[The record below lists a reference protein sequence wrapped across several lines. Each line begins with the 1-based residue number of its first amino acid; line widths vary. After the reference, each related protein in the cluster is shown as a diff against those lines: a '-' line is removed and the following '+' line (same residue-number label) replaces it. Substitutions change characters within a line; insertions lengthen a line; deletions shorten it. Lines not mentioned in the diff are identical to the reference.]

1 MKRRRGKENINEKG
15 MNMKIKEGF
24 LLREIAD
31 CYIVVPVGSRVIDF
45 KGLMI
50 LNHSGHFIWN
60 QLIEENTYEKLLE
73 SILQEYEV
81 DEDTAKKDLDEF
93 LDKAR
98 ESGVLEE

>member
-1 MKRRRGKENINEKG
+1 MR
-15 MNMKIKEGF
+15 IKEGF

-45 KGLMI
+45 KGLMT
-50 LNHSGHFIWN
+50 LNNSGYFIWN
-60 QLIEENTYEKLLE
+60 QLIEENTYNNLLD

-81 DEDTAKKDLDEF
+81 DEETAKKDLDEF

-98 ESGVLEE
+98 ESGVLEG

>member
-1 MKRRRGKENINEKG
+1 
-15 MNMKIKEGF
+15 MKIKDGF

-31 CYIVVPVGSRVIDF
+31 CHIVVPVGSRVIDF
-45 KGLMI
+45 KGLMT
-50 LNHSGHFIWN
+50 LNDTGHFIWN
-60 QLIEENTYEKLLE
+60 HLIEDNTYERLLD

-93 LDKAR
+93 LNKAQ